1 MGILILILLF
11 ILIMYVGFLYIKNKI
26 YNDSIKKMISKET
39 NLPAI
44 DEIEEFIQVP
54 VKNEYELLKQELNE
68 IEQEIKNQWP
78 D

>member
-11 ILIMYVGFLYIKNKI
+11 ILIMYVGFLYIKNKR
-26 YNDSIKKMISKET
+26 YNDSIKKMILKET